1 MREFD
6 GYGLKM
12 CRFQGQLFLMSREK
26 TACSTPVFLRRFMYS
41 EVAVRMDGEGFLFES
56 ETQEDVFDE
65 IEAEFG
71 KSEYGRIKY
80 DGEELYW
87 IGYMYRYW
95 CYTRRISSKALYKM
109 IKPEELRKVYYPYH
123 SLDPAQAIECARG
136 KRLGGRGLY
145 TEGRGTAEGDFA
157 EGWVRGNLI
166 YLRFRFIRH
175 NFYDVIWG
183 TI

>member
-6 GYGLKM
+6 EYGLKM

-123 SLDPAQAIECARG
+123 SLDPAQAIERIIEANG
-136 KRLGGRGLY
+136 LGEEDYIQKGVALLREILRRDG
-145 TEGRGTAEGDFA
+145 EG
-157 EGWVRGNLI
+157 
-166 YLRFRFIRH
+166 
-175 NFYDVIWG
+175 
-183 TI
+183 